1 VIALV
6 LALVAALAPVPA
18 QTCWETAWRCEDI
31 VDYRTDH
38 DLAGLDQTAVLQ
50 ETAKSWART
59 MAADGV
65 LRHSPA
71 ALRGEFGGE
80 IVGTAPDWR
89 TVMAA
94 WDQSDPHRDI
104 LTDPGLSR
112 VGIGV
117 ARDDTG
123 RLWAVVVF
131 R

>member
-6 LALVAALAPVPA
+6 LTLVAALTPAPA
-18 QTCWETAWRCEDI
+18 QGCWDTAWRCQDI
-31 VDYRTDH
+31 ADYRTDR
-38 DLAGLDQTAVLQ
+38 DLGGLDQARALQ
-50 ETAKSWART
+50 DEAKAWART

-65 LRHSPA
+65 LRHSGYG
-71 ALRGEFGGE
+71 LTE

-112 VGIGV
+112 VGVGV
-117 ARDDTG
+117 ARDDNG